1 MNKWTILLAS
11 SFSLFFWLI
20 PCCSRPKECLRS
32 IMRRVNHKDPHVAM
46 QALTVSGTQSD
57 LCVERDVVYS
67 NGLPLINPWRYNFLS
82 TYAVI
87 GPVVSNEAFLLT
99 CSQLLGACVS
109 NCGKIFH
116 LEVCSRE
123 FASEVSNV
131 LNKVNVVILITQG
144 LFLARSCFSL
154 CGYIFEQLFPGSP
167 KSVWEAKS
175 PDGGVG
181 GGLPQWPPT
190 KSDLSYDKEFT
201 RTGCHVSCCGITGG
215 FSL

>member
-1 MNKWTILLAS
+1 MRWTQPRTGAS
-11 SFSLFFWLI
+11 SWTSVIRLGSHALGRFTIFRKKTTRTFEQMNYSVSFILFTLFFWWI

-57 LCVERDVVYS
+57 LCVDRDVAYS
-67 NGLPLINPWRYNFLS
+67 YGLPLINPWRYNFLS

-87 GPVVSNEAFLLT
+87 GPIVSNEAFLLT

-144 LFLARSCFSL
+144 LCLARSCFSSWIHFWTIISRVTQK
-154 CGYIFEQLFPGSP
+154 CVRS
-167 KSVWEAKS
+167 
-175 PDGGVG
+175 
-181 GGLPQWPPT
+181 
-190 KSDLSYDKEFT
+190 
-201 RTGCHVSCCGITGG
+201 
-215 FSL
+215 